1 MKTSCFLFD
10 FLFFLWHYKFS
21 TVYGPDEQR
30 MKVEHEVTWNHGEIN
45 EKYYAPDYEE
55 EDFYN
60 RKRQLHY
67 IYGGNGLAAVCI
79 IENGETTVYGAYTDF
94 QGSLV
99 ALTSHS
105 LLIEKYAYDPW
116 GMRRDPYDW
125 TKPDTREVSQ
135 QLSPYLT
142 DRGYTMHEHIPGTD
156 LIDMNGRVYDCTTAT
171 FLSCDPYVQDPGN
184 WLNHNPYTY
193 CLNNP
198 LKYTDPSGEFIHLLA
213 GGFLNWAANGFKFNL
228 EGLGYFGVGAFS
240 AGIFSGLAGGI
251 ANTFTKNG
259 SFWGGFASNIGS
271 MSNMPWKSIAGFGR
285 GFATFGAAGLG
296 GGFFTGFGNSLVGGN
311 GLGSSFVS
319 GLKSGIIGGAAAG
332 VIGGVAMGAYAKK
345 QGYNFRDG
353 LDILNSETIDKG
365 YAYEYTESQPYCVG
379 DVISAFSDGKVT
391 VEDLLRLPENTELL
405 EGMNVDASLAEMG
418 KRLSMKR
425 ITNLDVVNKKTIIE
439 VLHNKGDLMFLTSG
453 KGSLKHLVLLNKAVI
468 QSARHMGS
476 SDIVT
481 RLLLYVMSPGR
492 GRYYRIGLKS
502 IEDAIQLYR

>member
-1 MKTSCFLFD
+1 MNAQCFLFD
-10 FLFFLWHYKFS
+10 FFLLCHKLS

-198 LKYTDPSGEFIHLLA
+198 LKYTDPSGEIWWLVPAFCAAVFGTGNLLA
-213 GGFLNWAANGFKFNL
+213 HIDRGDVGSFG
-228 EGLGYFGVGAFS
+228 EGLKFFGQGALAGFALGSLWQFSPSIPIVGEGLHSLLTKYAFAQGLFTGVGLASGAVASLWQGPEAIVHSVKMAYGNFYLDENS
-240 AGIFSGLAGGI
+240 FFGGVLQGISRHSWEMLQTLLGHGYSQIRNVIAPVDRVDYMAG
-251 ANTFTKNG
+251 
-259 SFWGGFASNIGS
+259 
-271 MSNMPWKSIAGFGR
+271 
-285 GFATFGAAGLG
+285 ATFVTHENSSTRSGV
-296 GGFFTGFGNSLVGGN
+296 TFG
-311 GLGSSFVS
+311 
-319 GLKSGIIGGAAAG
+319 
-332 VIGGVAMGAYAKK
+332 
-345 QGYNFRDG
+345 
-353 LDILNSETIDKG
+353 
-365 YAYEYTESQPYCVG
+365 
-379 DVISAFSDGKVT
+379 
-391 VEDLLRLPENTELL
+391 
-405 EGMNVDASLAEMG
+405 
-418 KRLSMKR
+418 
-425 ITNLDVVNKKTIIE
+425 
-439 VLHNKGDLMFLTSG
+439 
-453 KGSLKHLVLLNKAVI
+453 
-468 QSARHMGS
+468 
-476 SDIVT
+476 
-481 RLLLYVMSPGR
+481 
-492 GRYYRIGLKS
+492 
-502 IEDAIQLYR
+502 

>member
-1 MKTSCFLFD
+1 MNAQCFLFD
-10 FLFFLWHYKFS
+10 FFLLCHKLS

-30 MKVEHEVTWNHGEIN
+30 MKVEHEVTWHHGEIN
-45 EKYYAPDYEE
+45 RKYYAPDYEE

-171 FLSCDPYVQDPGN
+171 FLTCDPYVQDPGN

-285 GFATFGAAGLG
+285 GFVTFGGAGLG

-311 GLGSSFVS
+311 GLGSSFAS
-319 GLKSGIIGGAAAG
+319 GLKSGIIGGAVSG
-332 VIGGVAMGAYAKK
+332 VLGGVSTGLYASKY
-345 QGYNFRDG
+345 GYNFWDG
-353 LDILNSETIDKG
+353 LGILGSKTINKD
-365 YAYEYTESQPYCVG
+365 YAYVYTEAKSYCVG
-379 DVISAFSDGKVT
+379 DVISSFSDGKVT
-391 VEDLLRLPENTELL
+391 IEELLSLPENAKLS
-405 EGMNVDASLAEMG
+405 EGMHVGASLAEMG
-418 KRLSMKR
+418 RQLSMR
-425 ITNLDVVNKKTIIE
+425 EITPLKVVNEKTIVE
-439 VLHNKGDLMFLTSG
+439 VLQNKGDLMFLTSG
-453 KGSLKHLVLLNKAVI
+453 SGSLDHLVLLNKVVI
-468 QSARHMGS
+468 QSIRHMGS

-481 RLLLYVMSPGR
+481 RLFLYVMSPGR
-492 GRYYRIGLKS
+492 GRYHRIGIKS
-502 IEDAIQLYR
+502 IKDAIQLYR

>member
-1 MKTSCFLFD
+1 MNAQCFLFD
-10 FLFFLWHYKFS
+10 FFLLCHKLS

-45 EKYYAPDYEE
+45 KKYYASDYEE

-251 ANTFTKNG
+251 ANTFVENG

-285 GFATFGAAGLG
+285 GFATFGGAGLG
-296 GGFFTGFGNSLVGGN
+296 GGFLTGFGNSLVGGN
-311 GLGSSFVS
+311 GLGSSFAS
-319 GLKSGIIGGAAAG
+319 GLKSGIIGGAVSG
-332 VIGGVAMGAYAKK
+332 VLGGVSMGLYASKY
-345 QGYNFRDG
+345 GYNFWDG
-353 LDILNSETIDKG
+353 LGILGSKTINKD
-365 YAYEYTESQPYCVG
+365 YAYVYTEAKSYCVG
-379 DVISAFSDGKVT
+379 DVISSFSDGKVT
-391 VEDLLRLPENTELL
+391 IEELLSLPENAKLS
-405 EGMNVDASLAEMG
+405 EGMNVGASLAEMG
-418 KRLSMKR
+418 RQLSMR
-425 ITNLDVVNKKTIIE
+425 EITPLKVVNEKTIVE
-439 VLHNKGDLMFLTSG
+439 VLQNKGDLMFLTSG
-453 KGSLKHLVLLNKAVI
+453 SGSLDHLVLLNKVVI
-468 QSARHMGS
+468 QSIRHMGS

-481 RLLLYVMSPGR
+481 RLFLYVMSPGR
-492 GRYYRIGLKS
+492 GRYHRIGIKS
-502 IEDAIQLYR
+502 IKDAIQLYR

>member
-10 FLFFLWHYKFS
+10 FLFFLCHYKLS

-45 EKYYAPDYEE
+45 KKYYAPDYEE

-198 LKYTDPSGEFIHLLA
+198 LKYTDPSGEIWWLVPAFCAAVFGTGNLLA
-213 GGFLNWAANGFKFNL
+213 HIDRGDVGSFG
-228 EGLGYFGVGAFS
+228 EGLKFFGQGALAGFALGSLWQFSPSIPIVGEGLHSLLTKYAFAQGLFTGVGLASGAVASLWQGPEAFVHS
-240 AGIFSGLAGGI
+240 VKMAYGNFYLDENSFFGGI
-251 ANTFTKNG
+251 LQGISRHSWEMGQTLLGHGYSQIRNF
-259 SFWGGFASNIGS
+259 IGKVDRVDY
-271 MSNMPWKSIAGFGR
+271 MAGAT
-285 GFATFGAAGLG
+285 FATQ
-296 GGFFTGFGNSLVGGN
+296 
-311 GLGSSFVS
+311 
-319 GLKSGIIGGAAAG
+319 IGGY
-332 VIGGVAMGAYAKK
+332 GGVTLG
-345 QGYNFRDG
+345 NFININYPLSIEGDFETFVQTEEYG
-353 LDILNSETIDKG
+353 LFLHEYGHTIDSRIWGPG
-365 YAYEYTESQPYCVG
+365 YAIVALMSLT
-379 DVISAFSDGKVT
+379 
-391 VEDLLRLPENTELL
+391 N
-405 EGMNVDASLAEMG
+405 ASLASDREFWTERRANKLT
-418 KRLSMKR
+418 KRYM
-425 ITNLDVVNKKTIIE
+425 E
-439 VLHNKGDLMFLTSG
+439 
-453 KGSLKHLVLLNKAVI
+453 
-468 QSARHMGS
+468 
-476 SDIVT
+476 
-481 RLLLYVMSPGR
+481 
-492 GRYYRIGLKS
+492 RYYNLINWEQF
-502 IEDAIQLYR
+502 IEGHPI